1 MVRADEERLREQLRL
16 LGRIVGDTVAE
27 LRGDEALALV
37 ERMRQ
42 AGVALRAGQ
51 LPGGRAAFSQAF
63 GALGLE
69 ELELLAE
76 SFTALF
82 HLVNAAEEQHRARAL
97 RARDVP
103 GAVSEGSIEAACAEL
118 AAAGVSAAEVQ
129 ALLDRL
135 LVMPVLTAHP
145 TEARRRTL
153 LDHLAE
159 VASTLDA
166 LDDPRAG
173 ARERAR
179 HEARMREV
187 ASALLATQPSRTT
200 RPTPLDEVRSGL
212 LVFEQTLL
220 DAVPSVY
227 RELARCL
234 AARWPGAAFRIGPFL
249 RFGSW
254 IGGDRDGN
262 PFVTADV
269 TRATVEHHRSIALRR
284 YARDAAALLREL
296 SPSAAHLPAP
306 ALAELERSIEEDRGR
321 GAAAPDST
329 RTLRHDERWREKLRL
344 VGARLEA
351 ARVRGEAG
359 YPDAQAYLADLELL
373 QRTLRAARLGR
384 LAEGRLEDARRR
396 AEAFGFHLAT
406 LDVRQHSSV
415 HERAVAEILA
425 QGGTDGYAGL
435 DEPRRIALLAEL
447 AARPGLPAPDR
458 ARLSPEA
465 REVLDTLEV
474 VGRARRD
481 VGPRACERYVVSFTS
496 APSDLLEVVVLA
508 RSAGLA
514 VDELR
519 PVPLLEQLED
529 LEGAERIVAGVLAVP
544 PLRAALG
551 GELEVMVGYSDS
563 GKQVGYVPSR
573 VALHKA
579 QVALARVTEAEG
591 MLLTVFHGRGGA
603 VGRGGGPANGA
614 IRAQPRAALRGRF
627 RVTEQG
633 ETIATRYGRAEIARR
648 DLEQM
653 LNAVLVASAGPATS
667 AAETAA
673 RGREAE
679 IDAAAAAALRAY
691 RRLLADPD
699 RVARYALAATPMAE
713 VPELRFASRPASR
726 TGRIT
731 LDALRA
737 IPWVFSW
744 NQSRHGIPGWF
755 GLGAALEALV
765 AERGLDATRALYR
778 EWPLLEG
785 IVDSAR
791 IALAQADVEVAACYA
806 ALAAPE
812 DRGVFDL
819 IREEHRRTVEAVR
832 GVTGDEQLMAPW
844 PAAARAVERRNPY
857 VDVLSHAQ
865 IELLRRLRE
874 ARGEERDRVREV
886 LALTIN
892 GIAAG
897 LQTVG

>member
-1 MVRADEERLREQLRL
+1 MARAHEEALREQFRL

-27 LRGDEALALV
+27 LRGAPALALV
-37 ERMRQ
+37 ERTRQ
-42 AGVALRAGQ
+42 AAVALRAGR
-51 LPGGRAAFSQAF
+51 LPGGRAAFAEGFAS
-63 GALGLE
+63 LGLD

-76 SFTALF
+76 SFTTLF
-82 HLVNAAEEQHRARAL
+82 HLVNAAEEQQRARAL

-103 GAVSEGSIEAACAEL
+103 GALNEGSVEAACAEI
-118 AAAGVSAAEVQ
+118 AGAGVSAREVQ

-153 LDHLAE
+153 LDHLTE
-159 VASTLDA
+159 VATTLDA

-173 ARERAR
+173 ARERSL
-179 HEARMREV
+179 HEGRLREV
-187 ASALLATQPSRTT
+187 VSALLATKPSRTT
-200 RPTPLDEVRSGL
+200 RPTPLDEVRAGL

-220 DAVPSVY
+220 DVVPSVY

-234 AARWPGAAFRIGPFL
+234 AARWPGESFHVGPFL
-249 RFGSW
+249 RFGTW

-269 TRATVEHHRSIALRR
+269 TRATLERQRAIALARH
-284 YARDAAALLREL
+284 ARDVTALLRDL
-296 SPSAAHLPAP
+296 SPSAATLPP
-306 ALAELERSIEEDRGR
+306 SALAELERSIEEDRAL
-321 GAAAPDST
+321 GAAAPEST

-359 YPDAQAYLADLELL
+359 YADARGYLADLELL
-373 QRTLRAARLGR
+373 QRTLRAAGLAR
-384 LAEGRLEDARRR
+384 LAEGRLEDTRRR
-396 AEAFGFHLAT
+396 AEVFGFHLAT

-425 QGGTDGYAGL
+425 QGGVDGYAEL
-435 DEPRRIALLAEL
+435 DEPRRVALLAEL
-447 AARPGLPAPDR
+447 AARPALAAPDR
-458 ARLSPEA
+458 ARLSPET

-481 VGPRACERYVVSFTS
+481 VGPSACERYVVSFTS
-496 APSDLLEVVVLA
+496 AASDLLEVVVLA
-508 RSAGLA
+508 RSARLA
-514 VDELR
+514 ADELR

-529 LEGAERIVAGVLAVP
+529 LEAAERIATEALAVP

-573 VALHKA
+573 VALHQA
-579 QVALARVTEAEG
+579 QLALARVAEAEG
-591 MLLTVFHGRGGA
+591 VLLTVFHGRGGV
-603 VGRGGGPANGA
+603 VGRGGGPANSA
-614 IRAQPRAALRGRF
+614 IRAQPRPALRGRF

-653 LNAVLVASAGPATS
+653 LNAVLVASAGPVPP

-673 RGREAE
+673 REREA
-679 IDAAAAAALRAY
+679 DVAAAAAAALRSY
-691 RRLLADPD
+691 RELLADPD

-755 GLGAALEALV
+755 GLGTALETLV
-765 AERGLDATRALYR
+765 AARGLEATRELYR
-778 EWPLLEG
+778 DWPLVEG
-785 IVDSAR
+785 ILDSAR
-791 IALAQADVEVAACYA
+791 VALTQADVDVAACYA

-812 DRGVFDL
+812 DRGLFDL
-819 IREEHRRTVEAVR
+819 IREEHRRTVDAVR
-832 GVTGDEQLMAPW
+832 RVSGDEELMAPW
-844 PAAARAVERRNPY
+844 PAAARAAERRNPY

-865 IELLRRLRE
+865 IELLARLRAAE
-874 ARGEERDRVREV
+874 GEERDRVREV
-886 LALTIN
+886 LTLTIN